1 MPMNRRDRHV
11 LLTSSPHPP
20 AVVVGLDNITGLQT
34 ARILDARGVAVVGI
48 AADLRH
54 FGSRTNA
61 CAHVVESPLSG
72 EPLVAAL
79 RELAKRLGRMA
90 VLVPCTDESVRTLS
104 ERRGDLAASYH
115 LPLGDHAVVTMLMDK
130 VCFAEHARAAGLAI
144 PHTVVLRNRDEA
156 ERAARSM
163 PFPAVLKPPMKTARW
178 LEHTHAKALPVAA
191 PDDLLEVYDRVRD
204 WSDVL
209 LAQEWVAG
217 GEEDLYSCNAY
228 FDVQGRALV
237 TFVARKL
244 RQWPPD
250 IGTSASGEECR
261 NDEVLEQTLRTFGD
275 VGFHGLAYL
284 ELKRDARTGRM
295 LIIEPNVGRPTGRSA
310 IAERGGVE
318 LVYTAYCD
326 AVGLPIPRT
335 HQRYVGVKWID
346 VRRDL
351 QAAVVGYRRGR
362 LSVRDWASSV
372 RGPKAHAIWSTRDPL
387 PFAVD
392 LVHATAAGQRLL
404 RTRLRSAASSDDP
417 LSSRTGSP
425 R

>member
-1 MPMNRRDRHV
+1 VRV
-11 LLTSSPHPP
+11 VATS
-20 AVVVGLDNITGLQT
+20 
-34 ARILDARGVAVVGI
+34 
-48 AADLRH
+48 
-54 FGSRTNA
+54 
-61 CAHVVESPLSG
+61 
-72 EPLVAAL
+72 
-79 RELAKRLGRMA
+79 
-90 VLVPCTDESVRTLS
+90 
-104 ERRGDLAASYH
+104 
-115 LPLGDHAVVTMLMDK
+115 LP
-130 VCFAEHARAAGLAI
+130 
-144 PHTVVLRNRDEA
+144 
-156 ERAARSM
+156 
-163 PFPAVLKPPMKTARW
+163 
-178 LEHTHAKALPVAA
+178 
-191 PDDLLEVYDRVRD
+191 
-204 WSDVL
+204 DV
-209 LAQEWVAG
+209 
-217 GEEDLYSCNAY
+217 
-228 FDVQGRALV
+228 
-237 TFVARKL
+237 
-244 RQWPPD
+244 
-250 IGTSASGEECR
+250 
-261 NDEVLEQTLRTFGD
+261 
-275 VGFHGLAYL
+275 
-284 ELKRDARTGRM
+284 

-404 RTRLRSAASSDDP
+404 RTRLRSASAADP

>member
-1 MPMNRRDRHV
+1 MNRRDRHA

-34 ARILDARGVAVVGI
+34 ARILDARGVAVVGVS
-48 AADLRH
+48 ADLRH

-61 CAHVVESPLSG
+61 CACVIESPLSG
-72 EPLVAAL
+72 DPLISAL
-79 RELAKRLGRMA
+79 LGLAQRLGRMA
-90 VLVPCTDESVRTLS
+90 VLVPCTDEAVRTLS
-104 ERRGDLAASYH
+104 ERRGELAASYH
-115 LPLGDHAVVTMLMDK
+115 LPLGDHGVVNLLMDK
-130 VCFAEHARAAGLAI
+130 VRFAEHARAVGLAI
-144 PHTVVLRNRDEA
+144 PHTVALRNRGEA
-156 ERAARSM
+156 ESAARSM
-163 PFPAVLKPPMKTARW
+163 PFPAVLKPAMKSARW
-178 LEHTHAKALPVAA
+178 LQHTHAKALPVAG
-191 PDDLLEVYDRVRD
+191 PDDLLETYDRVRD

-217 GEEDLYSCNAY
+217 GEDDLYSCNAY
-228 FDVQGRALV
+228 FDADGKALV

-250 IGTSASGEECR
+250 VGTSASGEECR
-261 NDEVLEQTLRTFGD
+261 NDEVLEETLRTFGG

-335 HQRYVGVKWID
+335 HQQYVGVKWID

-362 LSVRDWASSV
+362 LSIRDWASSV

-392 LVHATAAGQRLL
+392 LVHASVAGQRRL
-404 RTRLRSAASSDDP
+404 RTRARSAPSAAGSP
-417 LSSRTGSP
+417 TSRTGSP

>member
-1 MPMNRRDRHV
+1 MPRASPWSSSRTSPCARPCRRWRTRWPCCGPRGSRQPSIRTSLPSTTSSTWCARRRRSRRRMPMNRRDRHV

-163 PFPAVLKPPMKTARW
+163 PFPAVLKPPMKSARW
-178 LEHTHAKALPVAA
+178 LE
-191 PDDLLEVYDRVRD
+191 
-204 WSDVL
+204 
-209 LAQEWVAG
+209 
-217 GEEDLYSCNAY
+217 
-228 FDVQGRALV
+228 
-237 TFVARKL
+237 
-244 RQWPPD
+244 
-250 IGTSASGEECR
+250 
-261 NDEVLEQTLRTFGD
+261 
-275 VGFHGLAYL
+275 
-284 ELKRDARTGRM
+284 
-295 LIIEPNVGRPTGRSA
+295 
-310 IAERGGVE
+310 
-318 LVYTAYCD
+318 
-326 AVGLPIPRT
+326 
-335 HQRYVGVKWID
+335 
-346 VRRDL
+346 
-351 QAAVVGYRRGR
+351 
-362 LSVRDWASSV
+362 
-372 RGPKAHAIWSTRDPL
+372 
-387 PFAVD
+387 
-392 LVHATAAGQRLL
+392 
-404 RTRLRSAASSDDP
+404 
-417 LSSRTGSP
+417 
-425 R
+425 